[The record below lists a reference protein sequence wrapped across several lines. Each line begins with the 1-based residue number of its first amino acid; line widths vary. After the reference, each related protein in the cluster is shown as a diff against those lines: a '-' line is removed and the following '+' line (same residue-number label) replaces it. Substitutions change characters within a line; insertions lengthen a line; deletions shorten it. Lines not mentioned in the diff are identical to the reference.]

1 MSSENYL
8 QHHENTIF
16 LDLNKIIDLKKY
28 PINDLDNPITRG
40 LIKDCRERLDYD
52 GCALI
57 KDFIQQ
63 ESLDRMQA
71 EADRLYDQTF
81 WSKGSHTPYF
91 NKDDPSLAAGHP
103 KRTFQERSSGYINSD
118 VLEADSDL
126 RAIYASETV
135 TRFIGE
141 CLGVSPLYIWADPLG
156 CNPYSIMDTENY
168 FPWHFDGNEFTVSIL
183 VQESQAGGVF
193 EYAADLRN
201 PNDENFEGVQKIL
214 EGGREGVNQLDL
226 RPGDMQIFKGRFS
239 MHRVTK
245 ITGEQRRVIALP
257 TYVTDPYFVNRPAHS
272 EHLYGRALPIH
283 YERENYRV
291 DGLTD

>member
-1 MSSENYL
+1 M
-8 QHHENTIF
+8 NTETIP
-16 LDLNKIIDLKKY
+16 NISNIIDLDKY
-28 PINDLDNPITRG
+28 PIDDLDNPITQK
-40 LIKDCRERLDYD
+40 LIKDCRARLDYD

-57 KDFIQQ
+57 KDLVKQ

-71 EADRLYDQTF
+71 EADLLYDQTY

-91 NKDDPSLAAGHP
+91 NKDDPSLPEGHP
-103 KRTFQERSSGYINSD
+103 KRSFQERSSGYINSD
-118 VLEADSDL
+118 ILVTESDL
-126 RAIYASETV
+126 RAIYASNTV
-135 TRFIGE
+135 TQFISK
-141 CLGVSPLYIWADPLG
+141 CLGVTPLYIWEDPLA
-156 CNPYSIMDTENY
+156 CNPYSIMDPDNY

-183 VQESQAGGVF
+183 VQESEAGGVF

-201 PNDENFEGVQKIL
+201 PENENFEGVKEIL

-245 ITGEQRRVIALP
+245 ITGNRRRVIALP
-257 TYVTDPYFVNRPAHS
+257 TYVTDPYSVNRPAHS
-272 EHLYGRALPIH
+272 IHLYGRAEPIH

>member
-1 MSSENYL
+1 MNNDTST
-8 QHHENTIF
+8 QTDF
-16 LDLNKIIDLKKY
+16 FDLSDIIDLKKY
-28 PINDLDNPITRG
+28 PIDDLDNPITQK

-57 KDFIQQ
+57 KDLVKP

-71 EADRLYDQTF
+71 EAERLYDQTY

-91 NKDDPSLAAGHP
+91 NKDDESLPEDHP
-103 KRTFQERSSGYINSD
+103 KRSFQERSSGYINSD
-118 VLEADSDL
+118 ILEPNSDL
-126 RAIYASETV
+126 RAIYASEPV
-135 TRFIGE
+135 TKFVGE

-156 CNPYSIMDTENY
+156 CNPYSIMDPDNY

-183 VQESQAGGVF
+183 VQESEAGGVF
-193 EYAADLRN
+193 EYAADLRS
-201 PNDENFEGVQKIL
+201 PEDENFDGVKKVL
-214 EGGREGVNQLDL
+214 NGARDVVNQLDL

-245 ITGEQRRVIALP
+245 ITGERRRVIALP
-257 TYVTDPYFVNRPAHS
+257 TYVTDPYSVNRPAHS
-272 EHLYGRALPIH
+272 IHLYGRAEPIH